1 MTKRN
6 PHSSAADGSV
16 SSEARTIE
24 PEGAGPWWDRLIRAR
39 TEPPIVVAALRVY
52 LPLARSL
59 ARTSARSVDPDRA
72 EQAAE
77 LGLACAVLAWRQH
90 DCTAFVAFA
99 RGVILHQLQ
108 AIPAGATPRRR
119 LTAALSARHG

>member
-1 MTKRN
+1 MVGQVDSG
-6 PHSSAADGSV
+6 PDG
-16 SSEARTIE
+16 AT
-24 PEGAGPWWDRLIRAR
+24 DR
-39 TEPPIVVAALRVY
+39 EVAALRVY

-59 ARTSARSVDPDRA
+59 ARTSAMSEVDPDRA

-99 RGVILHQLQ
+99 RGVIVHQLQ

>member
-1 MTKRN
+1 MVGQVDSGPDGVTDREVAED
-6 PHSSAADGSV
+6 AAF
-16 SSEARTIE
+16 RF
-24 PEGAGPWWDRLIRAR
+24 
-39 TEPPIVVAALRVY
+39 Y

-59 ARTSARSVDPDRA
+59 ARTSAMSEVDPDRA

-108 AIPAGATPRRR
+108 AIPAGGATPRRR

>member
-1 MTKRN
+1 MSSHGEEAMTKRN

-59 ARTSARSVDPDRA
+59 ARTSARSEVDPDRA

-90 DCTAFVAFA
+90 DCTAFVA
-99 RGVILHQLQ
+99 L
-108 AIPAGATPRRR
+108 PAA
-119 LTAALSARHG
+119 